1 MQEKNSKNY
10 ARLVG
15 IKDGTLKSSVAIE
28 A

>member
-10 ARLVG
+10 VKLVG
-15 IKDGTLKSSVAIE
+15 IEDGTLKSSVVVE